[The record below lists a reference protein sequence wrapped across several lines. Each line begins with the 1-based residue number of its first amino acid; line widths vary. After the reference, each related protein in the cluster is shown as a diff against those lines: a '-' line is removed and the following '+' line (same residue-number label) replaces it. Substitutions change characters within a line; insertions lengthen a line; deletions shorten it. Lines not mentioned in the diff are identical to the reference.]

1 MKSPQEKAKEL
12 VDLFYYPTLRWALIH
27 AKECALK
34 CVDEIINVDM
44 LIDEDTYVMT
54 PSYLQ
59 YWLEVK
65 KEIEK
70 L

>member
-34 CVDEIINVDM
+34 CVDQILTVTIGLKDWT
-44 LIDEDTYVMT
+44 DDYD
-54 PSYLQ
+54 

>member
-34 CVDEIINVDM
+34 CVDEILNEENNFIQTDAHF
-44 LIDEDTYVMT
+44 L
-54 PSYLQ
+54 
-59 YWLEVK
+59 YWQQVK
-65 KEIEK
+65 EEITKYEN
-70 L
+70 